1 MTSYYLTCGAMFVL
15 ALAHLSNTP
24 RANTAANAW
33 LGGFFFCA
41 ATAVLA
47 FIAQHT
53 GLDVRYPLLV
63 PLSESIRLAMAP
75 ALYLSVLYFTSV
87 QRPWKKSDYL
97 HFLPAVL
104 FLPLLFFG
112 GPGLPHFIGVF
123 VGISVKL
130 QLLIYW
136 ILAFR
141 LLHRHNSSIR
151 EVSAELQKIDLKWLK
166 YMLLGIATLM
176 LLWYNQVF
184 RINEELVRFTGIG
197 YLLAIYAIAFFSLR
211 QGEVYA
217 YAATEKPALQELI
230 EKKSTNPRLTENDI
244 QQLKTRL
251 DQLMTR
257 EQLFTDSDLNLPLL
271 AERMEISVHE
281 LSYLLNKG
289 YGQNFYQYINQ
300 HRVTR
305 VKELMLSEKHRH
317 LSILGIAFEAGF
329 NSKTT
334 FNTAFKKIEGMSP
347 AEYREVLVRMDTSGH

>member
-1 MTSYYLTCGAMFVL
+1 MTSYYLTCGAMFAL

-24 RANTAANAW
+24 RANPAANAW

-53 GLDVRYPLLV
+53 GLDIRYPLLV
-63 PLSESIRLAMAP
+63 PLSESIRLLMAP

-87 QRPWKKSDYL
+87 RRPWTWRDYL

-112 GPGLPHFIGVF
+112 GPGLPHSVGVF

-136 ILAFR
+136 ILAF
-141 LLHRHNSSIR
+141 LLLRKHSNSIR
-151 EVSAELQKIDLKWLK
+151 EVSAEVQKTDLKWLK
-166 YMLLGIATLM
+166 YMLLGIAAIM

-184 RINEELVRFTGIG
+184 RMNEELERFTGIG

-211 QGEVYA
+211 QGEVYPYTA
-217 YAATEKPALQELI
+217 DEKPALQELI
-230 EKKSTNPRLTENDI
+230 EKKSASPRLTEDDI
-244 QQLKTRL
+244 RRLKTRL
-251 DQLMTR
+251 DQLMTK
-257 EQLFTDSDLNLPLL
+257 EQLFTNSDLNLPLL
-271 AERMEISVHE
+271 AESMEISIHE

-300 HRVTR
+300 YRVTR

-334 FNTAFKKIEGMSP
+334 FNTAFKKTAGMSP